1 MADMTPILIKDL
13 AEQTTAADTDY
24 MVIGGADAKKIKWS
38 TIWGL
43 IRDKLGIGTATLA
56 TNDKT
61 VKGAINEL
69 NTNIDKMI
77 KVKKV
82 TVPSF
87 FVEKIQ
93 AQYYTMVHIPKKQGE
108 TSPHKRLAVKISAYS
123 TQGAVGPVW
132 FTVNPSS
139 GGDWYV
145 YIYNHRNEDANNIY
159 LQFEIYYV

>member
-69 NTNIDKMI
+69 NTNISQKNDGRYIIPGGLKI
-77 KVKKV
+77 QWGYTTARKV
-82 TVPSF
+82 TFPVQYTTAPLIFLGSLSGNTDGYLVCTVTSRTIASF
-87 FVEKIQ
+87 T
-93 AQYYTMVHIPKKQGE
+93 YTCKYQIGTQTGDATE
-108 TSPHKRLAVKISAYS
+108 AVQWIAIGY
-123 TQGAVGPVW
+123 
-132 FTVNPSS
+132 
-139 GGDWYV
+139 
-145 YIYNHRNEDANNIY
+145 
-159 LQFEIYYV
+159 